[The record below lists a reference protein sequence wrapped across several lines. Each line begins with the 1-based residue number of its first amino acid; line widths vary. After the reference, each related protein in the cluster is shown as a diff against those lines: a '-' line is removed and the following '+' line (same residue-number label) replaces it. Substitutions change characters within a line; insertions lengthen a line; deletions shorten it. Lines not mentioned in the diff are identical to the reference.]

1 MSIETRGRPKSPT
14 IQNRIL
20 ASAIRLFTEQGF
32 SKTTIAQVSGDAGI
46 AKQTVYSYFESKD
59 DLFRAA
65 IQAKCEQFAVSME
78 LTSAQKCPRESLT
91 ELAENYMALVLSA
104 EARGVYRNC
113 ISEVE
118 RKPLVSRLFFECG
131 YQRVLAGATRV
142 MALLGD
148 AGHLD
153 ILKPKIAAIQ
163 FLQMVQG
170 EAKLR
175 SELGIEPSWSQ
186 QQVSEYINCCVD
198 LFIKGY
204 TNTSIGR

>member
-1 MSIETRGRPKSPT
+1 MNIETRGRPKSPA
-14 IQNRIL
+14 IRKRIL
-20 ASAIRLFTEQGF
+20 ASSIRLFTEQGF

-65 IQAKCEQFAVSME
+65 IQAKCEQFAAAMG

-104 EARGVYRNC
+104 ESRGVYRNC
-113 ISEVE
+113 IAEVE

-142 MALLGD
+142 MALLND

-153 ILKPKIAAIQ
+153 IQKPNIAAIQ

-175 SELGIEPSWSQ
+175 SELGIAPNWSTEE
-186 QQVSEYINCCVD
+186 VSEYIRCCVD
-198 LFIKGY
+198 LFIRGY
-204 TNTSIGR
+204 MNTPVDR

>member
-1 MSIETRGRPKSPT
+1 MMNETRGRPKSPA
-14 IQNRIL
+14 IQKRIL
-20 ASAIRLFTEQGF
+20 TSAIRLFTEQGF

-46 AKQTVYSYFESKD
+46 AKQTIYSYFESKD

-65 IQAKCEQFAVSME
+65 IQTKCEQFAAAME
-78 LTSAQKCPRESLT
+78 LTSARKCPRESLT

-104 EARGVYRNC
+104 ESRGVYRNC
-113 ISEVE
+113 IAEVE

-131 YQRVLAGATRV
+131 YQRVLADATR
-142 MALLGD
+142 MMELLSD

-175 SELGIEPSWSQ
+175 SELGIEPNWS
-186 QQVSEYINCCVD
+186 SEEMNEYIRSCVD
-198 LFIKGY
+198 LFIRGY
-204 TNTSIGR
+204 MKSRVVC

>member
-1 MSIETRGRPKSPT
+1 MRGRPKSPA

-20 ASAIRLFTEQGF
+20 TSAIHLFTEQGF
-32 SKTTIAQVSGDAGI
+32 SKTTIAQVAADAGI

-65 IQAKCEQFAVSME
+65 IQTKCEQFAAAME
-78 LTSAQKCPRESLT
+78 LRSAQKCPRESLT

-104 EARGVYRNC
+104 ESRGAYRNC
-113 ISEVE
+113 IAEVE
-118 RKPLVSRLFFECG
+118 SKPQVSQLFFEFG
-131 YQRVLAGATRV
+131 YQRVLDHATRV
-142 MALLGD
+142 MARLSD
-148 AGHLD
+148 AGQLD

-186 QQVSEYINCCVD
+186 LQVSEYICCCVD

-204 TNTSIGR
+204 RNTSIDC

>member
-1 MSIETRGRPKSPT
+1 MSIETRGRPKSPA
-14 IQNRIL
+14 IRKRIL
-20 ASAIRLFTEQGF
+20 ASAIQLFTEQGF
-32 SKTTIAQVSGDAGI
+32 SKTTISQVSCEAGI

-65 IQAKCEQFAVSME
+65 IQAKCEQFATAMSF
-78 LTSAQKCPRESLT
+78 TSERMCPRESLT

-104 EARGVYRNC
+104 ETRGVYRNC
-113 ISEVE
+113 IAEVE
-118 RKPLVSRLFFECG
+118 RKPQVSRLFFEFG
-131 YQRVLAGATRV
+131 YQRLLADATHM

-153 ILKPKIAAIQ
+153 IKAPKIAAIQ

-175 SELGIEPSWSQ
+175 SELGIEPSWSP
-186 QQVSEYINCCVD
+186 QQVSEYIRCCVD
-198 LFIKGY
+198 LFIRGY
-204 TNTSIGR
+204 INTSIDR